1 VTFPGAR
8 SWIPP
13 GADIPALAQASV
25 ACQGC
30 ELFGPATQTVF
41 GEGKVDAPCVFV
53 GEQPGDVEDRRG
65 RPFVGPAGVL
75 FDRALVEAGVDRSQ
89 AYVTNAVKHFR
100 FEPSERG
107 QRRIHKTPEAA
118 HITACRPW
126 LAAEL
131 NRIRPRVVVVL
142 GATAAKALLPPTYRV
157 TRDRGRVM
165 DGPPGSGA
173 RFVGTVHP
181 SSVLRTPD
189 AGRDAAYAAL
199 VADLRIVAGLL
210 G

>member
-1 VTFPGAR
+1 VTVPGAR
-8 SWIPP
+8 TWIPP
-13 GADIPALAQASV
+13 DADIPALAQA
-25 ACQGC
+25 ALGCQGC

-41 GEGKVDAPCVFV
+41 GEGNVDADVVFV

-75 FDRALVEAGVDRSQ
+75 FDRALADAGIERAGV
-89 AYVTNAVKHFR
+89 YITNAVKHFR

-118 HITACRPW
+118 HVNACRPW

-131 NRIRPRVVVVL
+131 NRIRPRVVVIL
-142 GATAAKALLPPTYRV
+142 GATAAKALLPPAYRV
-157 TRDRGRVM
+157 TRDRGQVM

-189 AGRDAAYAAL
+189 AARDGAFAAL
-199 VADLRIVAGLL
+199 VADLKVAAALL
-210 G
+210 A